1 MTHRAHEQDSG
12 SDDHEGRNDRR
23 FTGKGGYAADEREQT
38 AERERVTR
46 RAVDESGELPSVDAD
61 VEGGDRGR
69 AERYED

>member
-1 MTHRAHEQDSG
+1 MTDRAHEQDTR
-12 SDDHEGRNDRR
+12 SDDHEGRDDRR
-23 FTGKGGYAADEREQT
+23 FTGQGGYAADEREQT

-46 RAVDESGELPSVDAD
+46 RAVDEAGELPSVDAD